1 MAAWATTLLGGR
13 TWISSKRCPAHLERS
28 VVHFTCRWEQPLI
41 VRPGARPDAHWA
53 LVPAL
58 GLCLGLILAAC
69 ERHAGPPRRFTR
81 RPRVDLVASSPLP
94 PTTSTTTKPA
104 TTPATTTSTSQAPK
118 TPVPLPTP
126 APLIPFTSP
135 APVGEGAWTAAGR
148 PVSGIPA
155 VYETTLVPPGGTR
168 AAGIAWMDTRLL
180 RAQLYSGSKSPGG
193 GPFEFTAPVQPAQ
206 ATTLVAAFN
215 GGFMMNAAQG
225 GYYTE
230 GRTVV
235 PLVAGAASLVIY
247 ANGSV
252 TVGAW
257 GTDVSMTPDVVAV
270 RQNLVPLVAGG
281 QPTAQ
286 ATSPD
291 WRAWGATC
299 GATSCSSTVPGIEN
313 QWRSGAGVTADG
325 ALVYAAGPALTPLQ
339 LAQLLVHA
347 GVIRG
352 MELDI
357 NPNWPVLATY
367 DPSPPNGL
375 AAPSN
380 GSTLQPNSV
389 QNAATFFNPAW
400 ARDFITMSA
409 VAIAAA
415 G

>member
-1 MAAWATTLLGGR
+1 MRLGGR
-13 TWISSKRCPAHLERS
+13 TWVCSKRGTARLDLS
-28 VVHFTCRWEQPLI
+28 VVHLTHHWGQPLI
-41 VRPGARPDAHWA
+41 VRTGARPDAHWA
-53 LVPAL
+53 RVPAL
-58 GLCLGLILAAC
+58 GLCLALILAAC
-69 ERHAGPPRRFTR
+69 STPASRAVHARSSSRSGS
-81 RPRVDLVASSPLP
+81 SSPLP
-94 PTTSTTTKPA
+94 PTTSTTTKSAA
-104 TTPATTTSTSQAPK
+104 TNTTSQAPK
-118 TPVPLPTP
+118 TTVVPPPPP
-126 APLIPFTSP
+126 APLIPLPLP
-135 APVGEGAWTAAGR
+135 APIGGSAWNAAGR
-148 PVSGIPA
+148 PVGGIPA
-155 VYETTLVPPGGTR
+155 VYETALVPPGGTR

-230 GRTVV
+230 GRTIV
-235 PLVAGAASLVIY
+235 PLVAGAASLVID

-286 ATSPD
+286 ATGPN
-291 WRAWGATC
+291 WLAWGATC
-299 GATSCSSTVPGIEN
+299 AATSCSSTVPGIED
-313 QWRSGAGVTADG
+313 QWRSGAGVTANG
-325 ALVYAAGPALTPLQ
+325 ALVFAAGPALTPLQ

-367 DPSPPNGL
+367 DPSPQNGL
-375 AAPSN
+375 AAPLN
-380 GSTLQPNSV
+380 GSALQPNSV

-409 VAIAAA
+409 VAVAAA